1 MMRRRKSSEG
11 LRLLTAP
18 RRASSG
24 YAATGVRRDGL
35 TIFSGNLMND
45 CIVDEIRGLFEK
57 NGGSLYGGEA
67 VTQLEHALQAAML
80 AETDGADAG
89 LITAALLHDIGH
101 LLHDLPDDAPDDGV
115 DDVHE
120 LRAHKWL
127 RNHFGPEVTEP
138 VRLHVDAKRYL
149 CAVEPAYRASLSPPS
164 LHSLELQGG
173 AFRADEARKFE
184 QLTFFQ
190 QGTRLRRWDDLAKV
204 EGRVTPGLDHYLSYV
219 AGARGAA
226 AAKAIS

>member
-1 MMRRRKSSEG
+1 MS
-11 LRLLTAP
+11 
-18 RRASSG
+18 
-24 YAATGVRRDGL
+24 
-35 TIFSGNLMND
+35 D
-45 CIVDEIRGLFEK
+45 CIVEEIKRLFEK

-80 AETDGADAG
+80 AEMDGADAG
-89 LITAALLHDIGH
+89 LIAAALLHDIGH
-101 LLHDLPDDAPDDGV
+101 LLHDLPDDAPDDGI

-127 RNHFGPEVTEP
+127 HSHFGPEVTEP

-149 CAVEPAYRASLSPPS
+149 CAVEPTYRASLSPPS

-173 AFRADEARKFE
+173 AFNADEARQFE
-184 QLTFFQ
+184 QLPFFQ

-204 EGRVTPGLDHYLSYV
+204 EGLMTPGLDHYLSYV
-219 AGARGAA
+219 AASRRDAGAE
-226 AAKAIS
+226 AIS

>member
-1 MMRRRKSSEG
+1 
-11 LRLLTAP
+11 
-18 RRASSG
+18 
-24 YAATGVRRDGL
+24 
-35 TIFSGNLMND
+35 MND
-45 CIVDEIRGLFEK
+45 SIIDEIKSLFEK
-57 NGGSLYGGEA
+57 NGASLYGGEA

-80 AETDGADAG
+80 AETDGADAQ

-101 LLHDLPDDAPDDGV
+101 LLHDLPDDAPDNGV

-127 RNHFGPEVTEP
+127 GKHFGPEVTEP

-149 CAVEPAYRASLSPPS
+149 CAVEPAYRASLSAPS
-164 LHSLELQGG
+164 LQSLELQGG
-173 AFRADEARKFE
+173 ALGAEERASSKQRPFFE
-184 QLTFFQ
+184 

-219 AGARGAA
+219 ALARQAA
-226 AAKAIS
+226 MAEAIS